1 MSRKRGGMNM
11 AALAKSLPAGA
22 AGQMASA
29 AGALGGPAGA
39 GGIDPSKLMGVA
51 KGFLGSNSKDK
62 SKCAPSE
69 ETTNQ
74 KIEEKNISTD
84 VVSNIMERVP
94 WPWNYVANP
103 LMGVGIKSI
112 NNYNLFKKL
121 FFSVT
126 LVKNKFRV
134 QYDKLM
140 EQPNHKVIE
149 KEFKF
154 ACRLIRRFFYPD
166 IGKQS
171 ELLRVSKE
179 IHRACLE
186 MRHMETQV
194 KLFTSVKEDK
204 ENPLIKEDDDF
215 IKVFNAA
222 KFEELYNKLTK
233 EYPNDKIEYKEDDAI
248 HKQIEQAF
256 TVNGKNCSYIIPYI
270 MHDILYRIERFNF
283 LLAKNKDKDKDKD
296 KEPDPKYGY
305 IDEELTQ
312 ELCAMKHTYIEESC
326 DSVYSLV
333 DMFSAVGLTK
343 AVEQAMDVKNLEQE
357 VKQLINEAKK
367 IQETGGNPTEAL
379 KGMPGM
385 GGSRTRRYKRSRR
398 SVPKKRRPTRRR
410 VKLIK

>member
-11 AALAKSLPAGA
+11 AALAGA
-22 AGQMASA
+22 ATG
-29 AGALGGPAGA
+29 AGA
-39 GGIDPSKLMGVA
+39 GGQMAALAGAATGTGPLAGIA
-51 KGFLGSNSKDK
+51 KGVLGSSPKDK

-74 KIEEKNISTD
+74 KIEEQNISTD
-84 VVSNIMERVP
+84 VVGNIMQRVP
-94 WPWNYVANP
+94 WPWNYIANP

-126 LVKNKFRV
+126 LVKNKFQV

-140 EQPNHKVIE
+140 TQPNHKEIE

-154 ACRLIRRFFYPD
+154 ACRIIRRFYYPD

-186 MRHMETQV
+186 MRHMDTQL
-194 KLFTSVKEDK
+194 KLFTSVKQDK
-204 ENPLIKEDDDF
+204 EHPLIKEDDDF
-215 IKVFNAA
+215 IKVLNEA

-233 EYPNDKIEYKEDDAI
+233 EYPNDKIEYKDDDAI
-248 HKQIEQAF
+248 HAQIEQAF

-270 MHDILYRIERFNF
+270 MHDILYRIDRFNF
-283 LLAKNKDKDKDKD
+283 LLAKNKNKDKDN
-296 KEPDPKYGY
+296 EPDPKYGY

-312 ELCAMKHTYIEESC
+312 ELCSMKHTYIEESC

-333 DMFSAVGLTK
+333 DMFSAVGVTK
-343 AVEQAMDVKNLEQE
+343 AVEQAMNVKNLNEE
-357 VKQLINEAKK
+357 VKHIVNDAKK
-367 IQETGGNPTEAL
+367 LQASGGNMTGAL
-379 KGMPGM
+379 KGMPGI